1 MRAGQRDEGG
11 TPHYLE
17 VMSISTLALAQAAS
31 GGSTLAMLSEVATV
45 VIAVAMLVLVLVA
58 LSVLLR
64 LNRLLD
70 EMKGVAKDNIGPVS
84 DRAKIISDNV
94 EFITQALRTDVER
107 LNSSVRAL
115 SDRLNQASEHMEE
128 RIEDFNA
135 LMEVVQGEAE
145 DIFLDTASTV
155 RGVRAGARQI
165 TTPRKAAAAPPSGTT
180 PTQGSERVDE
190 YDVGAEAHGQ
200 TSRAGGGTAEDE
212 PSAPSGSPADA
223 GV

>member
-1 MRAGQRDEGG
+1 
-11 TPHYLE
+11 
-17 VMSISTLALAQAAS
+17 MSIPTLALAQAAS
-31 GGSTLAMLSEVATV
+31 GGTTLATLSEVATV

-58 LSVLLR
+58 LSVFIR
-64 LNRLLD
+64 FNRLLD
-70 EMKGVAKDNIGPVS
+70 DMRGVARDNIGPVS
-84 DRAKIISDNV
+84 DRAKVISDNL

-155 RGVRAGARQI
+155 RGVRAGASRIASPRQ
-165 TTPRKAAAAPPSGTT
+165 AAPAPHDATSRGN
-180 PTQGSERVDE
+180 ERVDE
-190 YDVGAEAHGQ
+190 YDLGAEALDEG
-200 TSRAGGGTAEDE
+200 SRIDETGDDDE
-212 PSAPSGSPADA
+212 PTSSVGSPAGA
-223 GV
+223 GA